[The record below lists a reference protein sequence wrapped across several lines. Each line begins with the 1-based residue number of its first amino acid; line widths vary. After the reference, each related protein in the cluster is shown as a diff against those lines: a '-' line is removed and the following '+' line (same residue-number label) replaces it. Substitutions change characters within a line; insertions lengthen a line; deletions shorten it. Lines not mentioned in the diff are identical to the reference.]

1 MSETKIQM
9 RNCEKKEIESADCL
23 AKVGVK
29 DWLLYSEGALHK
41 LQLFF
46 LSIQS
51 ISFEDCWF
59 LLLLQ
64 FTYILS
70 KGVFVNFRTTY
81 HTRAIIT
88 RSWL

>member
-1 MSETKIQM
+1 MSETKIQKS
-9 RNCEKKEIESADCL
+9 NCEKKQIESADCL

-51 ISFEDCWF
+51 ISFWGALIF
-59 LLLLQ
+59 APP
-64 FTYILS
+64 THYPS
-70 KGVFVNFRTTY
+70 KSLCRAFVTAAT
-81 HTRAIIT
+81 
-88 RSWL
+88 L

>member
-29 DWLLYSEGALHK
+29 DWLLYSEGVLHK

-51 ISFEDCWF
+51 ISFWRALVF
-59 LLLLQ
+59 APPKRM
-64 FTYILS
+64 YISASEQLKS
-70 KGVFVNFRTTY
+70 T
-81 HTRAIIT
+81 
-88 RSWL
+88 